1 MVKINNKNI
10 VNIVL
15 TGTKQKKKRHHRTA
29 SEDSSNVNLS
39 TNGNDYS
46 KFTNTS
52 NLENEILREQLH
64 NLENPYINRI
74 STPSDK
80 FREDD
85 NFIST
90 QAKDTEEALSY
101 KTNYDEIGGV
111 KKNLFKMSYKD
122 ERERLKEEYKRLGG
136 SDPIILNTTRKKTIL
151 NAISKLKQRGST
163 FNFEDVYTDK

>member
-29 SEDSSNVNLS
+29 SEDSAIDLS

-90 QAKDTEEALSY
+90 KSKDSEETLNY

-111 KKNLFKMSYKD
+111 KKNLFKVSYKD
-122 ERERLKEEYKRLGG
+122 EREKLKEEYKRLGG
-136 SDPIILNTTRKKTIL
+136 DDPIVLNTTRKKTIV
-151 NAISKLKQRGST
+151 NAINKLKQQT
-163 FNFEDVYTDK
+163 FNFEDVYDK